1 MSEPPF
7 HRTQMGQ
14 RFFEQQLPQLIAHL
28 GRIADNLQWLVRAMT
43 PFPQTPQE
51 TKPEGSKPG
60 ETKP

>member
-28 GRIADNLQWLVRAMT
+28 GRIADNLQWLARAAT
-43 PFPQTPQE
+43 PFAAAPAE
-51 TKPEGSKPG
+51 SKPEEP
-60 ETKP
+60 TP